1 MDAGRDAPA
10 ARELLF
16 NGLRKLPGEVA
27 ERRLVGEA
35 KRAGQPAMRTMAI
48 ESLAARP
55 TPGALAA
62 LGDIA
67 RNDPELPARP
77 LIAGPRDPTD
87 TSTELPDETVFS
99 PRMQAMSALAST
111 RDPRAV
117 PTLVDVMKNG
127 PDEALRME
135 AARELAA
142 LDADPRA
149 GEALRTATTSDP
161 SAYVRLAALRSLS
174 GVNDPSLPAL
184 LETIATR
191 DRDAGVRLLAGQ
203 LLADLRR

>member
-1 MDAGRDAPA
+1 
-10 ARELLF
+10 
-16 NGLRKLPGEVA
+16 
-27 ERRLVGEA
+27 
-35 KRAGQPAMRTMAI
+35 
-48 ESLAARP
+48 
-55 TPGALAA
+55 
-62 LGDIA
+62 
-67 RNDPELPARP
+67 
-77 LIAGPRDPTD
+77 
-87 TSTELPDETVFS
+87 
-99 PRMQAMSALAST
+99 MQAMSALAST